1 MTFRSYSKINFTLEV
16 GSKRADGYHSLESIV
31 QTISLYDTISIER
44 ADNPEIRITCSHAS
58 VPTDEKNTVY
68 KIRELFINKYNI
80 NKGLRIHIEKNIPS
94 QAGLGG
100 GSGNASY
107 TLLALNRLFGTS
119 LSAEELAELS
129 SHVGSDCPLFIYGGT
144 VFMTGRGEIIK
155 PLKPFPK
162 FYFLI
167 VKPDFSVS
175 TKEAYRKLDERTEI
189 KISDKSSL
197 LVSLNEKN
205 LLTELNIG
213 DYLTNDF
220 ELLCKDKTDKIK
232 AILKSKGALC
242 SLLCGSGS
250 CIFGIFPNREKQT
263 EAYNSLRTEYSVFL
277 AESL

>member
-31 QTISLYDTISIER
+31 QTISLYDTISIETR
-44 ADNPEIRITCSHAS
+44 NNPEIQITCSHAS
-58 VPTDEKNTVY
+58 VPTDGRNTVY
-68 KIRELFINKYNI
+68 KICELFLNKYNI

-119 LSAEELAELS
+119 LSAEEMAELS
-129 SHVGSDCPLFIYGGT
+129 SLVGSDCPLFIYGGT

-205 LLTELNIG
+205 LLTETNIG

-220 ELLCKDKTDKIK
+220 ELLCKEQTDKIK
-232 AILKSKGALC
+232 EILKSKGALC

-250 CIFGIFPNREKQT
+250 CIFGIFQNREKQT
-263 EAYNSLRTEYSVFL
+263 EVYNSLKTEYSVFT
-277 AESL
+277 AESI